1 MSAQRWVEE
10 RLPTQVRHL
19 DVAACGR
26 VSTGVLEAQVAHLR
40 AEADGGYV
48 AHEAAEPELAKGREA
63 LASMVGLAA
72 TDVAHLE
79 SAHEAFWA
87 LLAVWPLP
95 PGSRIGMVTSEYG
108 PNALVL
114 RALAGERG
122 WTLVPLPVDR
132 RGRVL
137 GVPQD
142 LDLVTLPQ
150 VASQRGIA
158 QPVEEVLR
166 SGVPVV
172 LDVAQS
178 LGQTEVP
185 AGAAAYVGTSRTW
198 LCGPR
203 GVGFLVVDPSWELR
217 LGTPP
222 TGARYLHSGVRRIET
237 MEAHV
242 AGRLGLGVAAQ
253 EWRPELLPVVRAR
266 SARLRAALD
275 DTAWEVREP
284 VEEPTG
290 ITTLT
295 APEGVDVVAVRA
307 DLLARG
313 TLTTAV
319 PAHRSADLAGPA
331 LRVSTAAWV
340 SEDDVDEVADALVGA
355 LPGGGTSSSGGPP
368 SRRTSSSAS
377 ESSAS

>member
-1 MSAQRWVEE
+1 MSAQRWVAE

-26 VSTGVLEAQVAHLR
+26 VSTGVLETQVAHLR
-40 AEADGGYV
+40 READGGYV

-95 PGSRIGMVTSEYG
+95 PGSRIGTVPSDYG

-178 LGQTEVP
+178 LGQAEVP
-185 AGAAAYVGTSRTW
+185 AGAAAYVGTSRKW

-203 GVGFLVVDPSWELR
+203 GIGFLVVDPSWELR

-222 TGARYLHSGVRRIET
+222 TGARYLHSGIRRVET
-237 MEAHV
+237 TEAHI

-253 EWRPELLPVVRAR
+253 EWTPELLPVIQAR

-275 DTAWEVREP
+275 GTGWEVREP

-295 APEGVDVVAVRA
+295 APEGVDVAAVRA

-319 PAHRSADLAGPA
+319 PGNRSADLTGPV
-331 LRVSTAAWV
+331 LRVSTAAWA
-340 SEDDVDEVADALVGA
+340 SEDDVDEAADALVEA
-355 LPGGGTSSSGGPP
+355 LAGGGAGSTGAPP
-368 SRRTSSSAS
+368 SRRTSSARGS
-377 ESSAS
+377 